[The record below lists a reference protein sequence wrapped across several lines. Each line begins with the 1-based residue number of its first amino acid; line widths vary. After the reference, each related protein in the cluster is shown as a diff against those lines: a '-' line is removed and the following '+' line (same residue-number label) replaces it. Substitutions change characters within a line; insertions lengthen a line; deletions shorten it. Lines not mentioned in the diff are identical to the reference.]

1 MNLVNPVRLLVVT
14 AVEAERD
21 AVARGLGP
29 TAAVG
34 CGDLPGREMLR
45 IGCATDTST
54 APAPRTTPAPRTAAG
69 PCTAPRQPLSTDLVA
84 GGVGPAAA
92 AAATDAALTVATVHG
107 NPYHLVIAAG
117 IAGGFAPI
125 ADVGSVVVADRVI
138 AADLGCQTPDGFLSV
153 DSLGFGASEHAC
165 APHLSAA
172 VARVLGAVHAPV
184 LTVSTATGT
193 AERAQDLRQRH
204 GAAAEAMEGFG
215 VAEAAAVHGVPLLE
229 LRTISNTVGP
239 RDRAAW
245 RIPDAL
251 AALRDAFGVLHNV
264 LARGAPPPYT

>member
-1 MNLVNPVRLLVVT
+1 MNAVRLLVVT
-14 AVEAERD
+14 AVQAERD
-21 AVARGLGP
+21 AAARGLGP
-29 TAAVG
+29 AAAVE
-34 CGDLPGREMLR
+34 CGALPGREMLR
-45 IGCATDTST
+45 INCTGDASSVRAD
-54 APAPRTTPAPRTAAG
+54 RTAEGQG
-69 PCTAPRQPLSTDLVA
+69 PVRHRQLVADLMA

-92 AAATDAALTVATVHG
+92 AAATDAALTAAAVRG
-107 NPYHLVIAAG
+107 DQYHLVVSTG
-117 IAGGFAPI
+117 IAGGFAPV

-138 AADLGCQTPDGFLSV
+138 AADLGCETPDGFLSI
-153 DSLGFGASEHAC
+153 DCLGFGVSEHTC

-184 LTVSTATGT
+184 LTVSTVTGT
-193 AERAQDLRQRH
+193 AERAQCLRQRH

-229 LRTISNTVGP
+229 LRTVSNAVGP

-251 AALRDAFGVLHNV
+251 TALQDAFAVLYTV
-264 LARGAPPPYT
+264 LARGAPPPYV